1 MKYWKTLKLGIM
13 KSLINNSYV
22 GTLIGLIVPI
32 LSILIAYMVNF
43 RDEMTVS
50 QFVDSILVLKIY
62 VKMMAVAV
70 YFGNVVCFT
79 LFIKLDWLKAARGV
93 LLATI
98 VYSFIVLI
106 FRFGL

>member
-1 MKYWKTLKLGIM
+1 M

-22 GTLIGLIVPI
+22 GTILGFIVPI
-32 LSILIAYMVNF
+32 LSIFIAYAVNF

-50 QFVDSILVLKIY
+50 QFIDSVLVLKIY
-62 VKMMAVAV
+62 AKMMAVAV
-70 YFGNVVCFT
+70 YFGNVVCFF

-98 VYSFIVLI
+98 IYSFIVFL
-106 FRFGL
+106 FRVGL

>member
-1 MKYWKTLKLGIM
+1 M
-13 KSLINNSYV
+13 KSLINNTYV
-22 GTLIGLIVPI
+22 GALLGFIVPI
-32 LSILIAYMVNF
+32 LSILIAYLVNF

-50 QFVDSILVLKIY
+50 QFIDSGLVLKIY
-62 VKMMAVAV
+62 AKMMAVAV
-70 YFGNVVCFT
+70 YVGNGVCFF

-106 FRFGL
+106 FRVGL

>member
-32 LSILIAYMVNF
+32 LSIFIAYWVNF
-43 RDEMTVS
+43 SNELS
-50 QFVDSILVLKIY
+50 IAQFIDSVLVLKIY
-62 VKMMAVAV
+62 AKLMAVAV
-70 YFGNVVCFT
+70 YFGNVICFF
-79 LFIKLDWLKAARGV
+79 LFIKLDWLRAARGV

-98 VYSFIVLI
+98 IYSFIVFV
-106 FRFGL
+106 FRVGL

>member
-1 MKYWKTLKLGIM
+1 MKFWKTLKLGIM

-32 LSILIAYMVNF
+32 LSIFIAYLVNF
-43 RDEMTVS
+43 RDELTVS
-50 QFVDSILVLKIY
+50 QFIDSILVLKIY

-70 YFGNVVCFT
+70 YFGNVVCFF
-79 LFIKLDWLKAARGV
+79 LFIKLDWLRAARGV

-98 VYSFIVLI
+98 IYSFIVFL
-106 FRFGL
+106 FRVGL

>member
-1 MKYWKTLKLGIM
+1 M

-32 LSILIAYMVNF
+32 LSIFIAYLVNF
-43 RDEMTVS
+43 RDEMTVA
-50 QFVDSILVLKIY
+50 QFIDSILVLKIY
-62 VKMMAVAV
+62 AKMMAVAV

-98 VYSFIVLI
+98 IYSFIVFF
-106 FRFGL
+106 FRIGL

>member
-1 MKYWKTLKLGIM
+1 M

-32 LSILIAYMVNF
+32 LSIFIAYLVNF
-43 RDEMTVS
+43 RDEMTVA

-62 VKMMAVAV
+62 AKMMAVAV

-98 VYSFIVLI
+98 IYSFIVFF
-106 FRFGL
+106 FRIGL